1 MLFCSLSSV
10 SFSFGEGIG
19 GGSSV
24 AVTRGVV
31 GRLKVGGGGIW
42 F

>member
-10 SFSFGEGIG
+10 SFFFGEGIG
-19 GGSSV
+19 GCSSV

-31 GRLKVGGGGIW
+31 GTLKVGGGGIW